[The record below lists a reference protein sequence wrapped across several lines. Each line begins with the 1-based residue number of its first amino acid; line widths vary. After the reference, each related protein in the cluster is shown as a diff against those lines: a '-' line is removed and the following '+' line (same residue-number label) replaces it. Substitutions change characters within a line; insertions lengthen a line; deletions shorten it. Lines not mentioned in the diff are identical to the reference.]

1 MQTNLNYAK
10 AFEYMVEKKNLS
22 LAIETVTTHI
32 FATLIFYFFFCTTY
46 ALHTKQS
53 HSFALTFNTQYTR
66 RHLMLKLLLFDA

>member
-32 FATLIFYFFFCTTY
+32 FATLIFYFF
-46 ALHTKQS
+46 LHDICST
-53 HSFALTFNTQYTR
+53 H
-66 RHLMLKLLLFDA
+66 